1 MKRVEAVI
9 KIDREALL
17 RTGRETLR
25 LEREA
30 LEALEARLDEPFV
43 EACRLLLD
51 CRGRI
56 VVSGMGKSGI
66 IGKKIAA
73 TLASTGSPA
82 LFLHP
87 AEGSHGDLGM
97 LTRDDLLLA
106 LSNSGETAEL
116 LAILPVVKRLGV
128 PLIALTGNAD
138 STLARRAEV
147 HLDCAVAREACP
159 LNLAPTASTTA
170 TLAMGDALAM
180 ALLTARGFSADDF
193 ALSHPGGALGRRL
206 LLRVE
211 DLMRR
216 GEQLPRVGLHT
227 PLHEAILEISG
238 KGMGMTTVVDEQDRL
253 LGIFTDGDLRRAF
266 AEQQDLWGRSMVDFY
281 RPHPLCIAADALAA
295 EAMARMEAE
304 RVTVLL
310 VVDADGRL
318 DGVISMHDLLRAGV
332 A

>member
-1 MKRVEAVI
+1 MAEMAL
-9 KIDREALL
+9 DHEALL
-17 RTGRETLR
+17 RTGRDTLR

-30 LEALEARLDEPFV
+30 LEALEARLDGAFL
-43 EACRLLLD
+43 EACRLLLA
-51 CRGRI
+51 CHGRI

-97 LTRDDLLLA
+97 LTQDDLLLA

-116 LAILPVVKRLGV
+116 LAILPVVKRMAV
-128 PLIALTGNAD
+128 PLIALTGNAQ
-138 STLARRAEV
+138 STLAQRAEV

-206 LLRVE
+206 LLRVA
-211 DLMRR
+211 DLMRK
-216 GEQLPRVGLHT
+216 GAQLPQVQPDT

-238 KGMGMTTVVDEQDRL
+238 KGMGMTTVVDAENHL

-266 AEQQDLWGRSMVDFY
+266 TTQQDLWGRPMADFY
-281 RPHPLCIAADALAA
+281 RPQPLQIAADALAA
-295 EAMARMEAE
+295 EAVARMDAE

-310 VVDADGRL
+310 IVDAAGRL
-318 DGVISMHDLLRAGV
+318 EGAITMHDLLHAGV

>member
-1 MKRVEAVI
+1 MAEMAL
-9 KIDREALL
+9 DHEALL
-17 RTGRETLR
+17 RTGRDTLR

-30 LEALEARLDEPFV
+30 LEALEARLDGAFV
-43 EACRLLLD
+43 EACRLLLA
-51 CRGRI
+51 CHGRI

-97 LTRDDLLLA
+97 LTQDDLLLA

-116 LAILPVVKRLGV
+116 LAILPVVKRMAV
-128 PLIALTGNAD
+128 PLIALTGNAQ
-138 STLARRAEV
+138 STLAQRAEV

-180 ALLTARGFSADDF
+180 ALLNARGFSADDF

-206 LLRVE
+206 LLRVA
-211 DLMRR
+211 DLMRK
-216 GEQLPRVGLHT
+216 GAQLPQVQPDT

-238 KGMGMTTVVDEQDRL
+238 KGMGMTTVVDAENHL

-266 AEQQDLWGRSMVDFY
+266 TTQQDLWGRPMADFY
-281 RPHPLCIAADALAA
+281 RPQPLQIAADALAA
-295 EAMARMEAE
+295 EAVARMDAE

-310 VVDADGRL
+310 IVDAAGRL
-318 DGVISMHDLLRAGV
+318 EGAITMHDLLHAGV

>member
-1 MKRVEAVI
+1 MAEMAL
-9 KIDREALL
+9 DHEALL
-17 RTGRETLR
+17 RTGRDTLR

-30 LEALEARLDEPFV
+30 LEALEARLDSAFV
-43 EACRLLLD
+43 EACRLLLA
-51 CRGRI
+51 CHGRI

-97 LTRDDLLLA
+97 LTQDDLLLA

-116 LAILPVVKRLGV
+116 LAILPVVKRMAV
-128 PLIALTGNAD
+128 PLIALTGNAQ
-138 STLARRAEV
+138 STLAQRAEV

-180 ALLTARGFSADDF
+180 ALLNARGFSADDF

-206 LLRVE
+206 LLRVA
-211 DLMRR
+211 DLMRK
-216 GEQLPRVGLHT
+216 GAQLPQVQPDT

-238 KGMGMTTVVDEQDRL
+238 KGMGMTAVVDAENHL

-266 AEQQDLWGRSMVDFY
+266 TTQQDLWGRPMADFY
-281 RPHPLCIAADALAA
+281 RPQPLQIAADALAA
-295 EAMARMEAE
+295 EAVARMDAE

-310 VVDADGRL
+310 IVDAAGRL
-318 DGVISMHDLLRAGV
+318 EGAITMHDLLHAGV

>member
-1 MKRVEAVI
+1 MTETTVASEL
-9 KIDREALL
+9 LL
-17 RTGRETLR
+17 RTGRDTLR

-30 LEALEARLDEPFV
+30 LEALEARLDDAFV
-43 EACRLLLD
+43 AACRLLLA
-51 CRGRI
+51 CPGRI

-97 LTRDDLLLA
+97 LTASDLLLA

-116 LAILPVVKRLGV
+116 LAILPVVKRIGV
-128 PLIALTGNAD
+128 PLIALTGKAD
-138 STLARRAEV
+138 STLARRADV

-170 TLAMGDALAM
+170 SLAMGDALAM
-180 ALLTARGFSADDF
+180 ALLSARGFSADDF

-216 GEQLPRVGLHT
+216 GEQLPRVRLST
-227 PLHEAILEISG
+227 PVHEAILEMSG
-238 KGMGMTTVVDEQDRL
+238 KGMGMTTVVDDEDRL

-266 AEQQDLWGRSMVDFY
+266 SEQQDLWGRPMADFY
-281 RPHPLCIAADALAA
+281 RPKPLCISADALAA
-295 EAMARMEAE
+295 EAMARMDAE
-304 RVTVLL
+304 RVAVLL
-310 VVDADGRL
+310 VVDDEDRL
-318 DGVISMHDLLRAGV
+318 AGAISMHDLLHAGV

>member
-1 MKRVEAVI
+1 MAL
-9 KIDREALL
+9 DHEALL
-17 RTGRETLR
+17 RTGRDTLR

-30 LEALEARLDEPFV
+30 LEALEARLDGAFV
-43 EACRLLLD
+43 EACRLLLA
-51 CRGRI
+51 CHGRI

-97 LTRDDLLLA
+97 LTQDDLLLA

-116 LAILPVVKRLGV
+116 LAILPVVKRMAV
-128 PLIALTGNAD
+128 PLIALTGNAQ
-138 STLARRAEV
+138 STLAQRAEV

-180 ALLTARGFSADDF
+180 ALLNARGFSADDF

-206 LLRVE
+206 LLRVA
-211 DLMRR
+211 DLMRK
-216 GEQLPRVGLHT
+216 GAQLPQVQPDT

-238 KGMGMTTVVDEQDRL
+238 KGMGMTTVVDAENHL

-266 AEQQDLWGRSMVDFY
+266 TTQQDLWGRPMADFY
-281 RPHPLCIAADALAA
+281 RPQPLQIAADALAA
-295 EAMARMEAE
+295 EAVARMDAE

-310 VVDADGRL
+310 IVDAAGRL
-318 DGVISMHDLLRAGV
+318 EGAITMHDLLHAGV

>member
-1 MKRVEAVI
+1 MAEPFV
-9 KIDREALL
+9 DPTALL
-17 RTGRETLR
+17 RTGRATLR

-30 LEALEARLDEPFV
+30 LCALEERLDDSFV
-43 EACRLLLD
+43 RACELLLA

-97 LTRDDLLLA
+97 LTREDLLLA

-116 LAILPVVKRLGV
+116 LAILPVVKRLAV
-128 PLIALTGNAD
+128 PLIALTGRPD
-138 STLARRAEV
+138 STLAQRADV

-170 TLAMGDALAM
+170 SLAMGDALAM
-180 ALLTARGFSADDF
+180 ALLEARGFSAEDF
-193 ALSHPGGALGRRL
+193 ALSHPGGALGKRL
-206 LLRVE
+206 LLRVD

-216 GEQLPRVGLHT
+216 DEQLPKVRIGTLLHDV
-227 PLHEAILEISG
+227 ILEMSG
-238 KGMGMTTVVDEQDRL
+238 KGMGMTTVLDQEGRL
-253 LGIFTDGDLRRAF
+253 LGIFTDGDLRRAIS
-266 AEQQDLWGRSMVDFY
+266 ARPDLWERPIDHFY
-281 RPHPLCIAADALAA
+281 HSKPLCIGADALAA
-295 EAMARMEAE
+295 EAVAQMEAHQ
-304 RVTVLL
+304 VTVLL
-310 VVDADGRL
+310 VCGPDSELLGA
-318 DGVISMHDLLRAGV
+318 ISMHDLLRAGV

>member
-1 MKRVEAVI
+1 MAKMAL
-9 KIDREALL
+9 DHEALL
-17 RTGRETLR
+17 RTGRDTLR

-30 LEALEARLDEPFV
+30 LEALEARLDGAFV
-43 EACRLLLD
+43 EACRLLLA
-51 CRGRI
+51 CHGRI

-97 LTRDDLLLA
+97 LTQDDLLLA

-116 LAILPVVKRLGV
+116 LAILPVVKRMAV
-128 PLIALTGNAD
+128 PLIALTGNAQ
-138 STLARRAEV
+138 STLAQRAEV

-206 LLRVE
+206 LLRVA
-211 DLMRR
+211 DLMRK
-216 GEQLPRVGLHT
+216 GAQLPQVQPDT

-238 KGMGMTTVVDEQDRL
+238 KGMGMTTVVDAENHL

-266 AEQQDLWGRSMVDFY
+266 TTQQDLWGRPMADFY
-281 RPHPLCIAADALAA
+281 RPQPLQIAADALAA
-295 EAMARMEAE
+295 EAVARMDAE

-310 VVDADGRL
+310 IVDAAGRL
-318 DGVISMHDLLRAGV
+318 EGAITMHDLLHAGV

>member
-1 MKRVEAVI
+1 MAEMAL
-9 KIDREALL
+9 DHQALL
-17 RTGRETLR
+17 RTGRDTLR

-30 LEALEARLDEPFV
+30 LEALEARLDSAFV
-43 EACRLLLD
+43 EACRLLLA
-51 CRGRI
+51 CHGRI

-97 LTRDDLLLA
+97 LTQDDLLLA

-116 LAILPVVKRLGV
+116 LAILPVVKRMAV
-128 PLIALTGNAD
+128 PLIALTGNAQ

-206 LLRVE
+206 LLRVA
-211 DLMRR
+211 DLMRK
-216 GEQLPRVGLHT
+216 GAQLPQVQPDT

-238 KGMGMTTVVDEQDRL
+238 KGMGMTTVVDAENHL

-266 AEQQDLWGRSMVDFY
+266 TTQQDLWGRPMADFY
-281 RPHPLCIAADALAA
+281 RPQPLQIAADALAA
-295 EAMARMEAE
+295 EAVARMDAE

-310 VVDADGRL
+310 IVDAAGRL
-318 DGVISMHDLLRAGV
+318 EGAITMHDLLHAGV

>member
-1 MKRVEAVI
+1 MTEASANS
-9 KIDREALL
+9 ELLL

-30 LEALEARLDEPFV
+30 LEALEVRLDDAFV
-43 EACRLLLD
+43 AACRLLLA
-51 CRGRI
+51 CPGRI

-97 LTRDDLLLA
+97 LTASDLLLA

-116 LAILPVVKRLGV
+116 LAILPVVKRIGV
-128 PLIALTGNAD
+128 PLIALTGKAD
-138 STLARRAEV
+138 STLARRADV

-170 TLAMGDALAM
+170 SLAMGDALAM
-180 ALLTARGFSADDF
+180 ALLSARGFSADDF
-193 ALSHPGGALGRRL
+193 ALSHPGGALGKRL

-216 GEQLPRVGLHT
+216 VEQLPRVRLST
-227 PLHEAILEISG
+227 PVHEAILEMSG
-238 KGMGMTTVVDEQDRL
+238 KGMGMTTVVDDDDHL

-266 AEQQDLWGRSMVDFY
+266 AEQQDLWGRPMADFY
-281 RPHPLCIAADALAA
+281 RPKPLCISADALAA
-295 EAMARMEAE
+295 EAMARMDAE
-304 RVTVLL
+304 RVAVLL
-310 VVDADGRL
+310 IVDDEDRL
-318 DGVISMHDLLRAGV
+318 AGAISMHDLLHAGV

>member
-1 MKRVEAVI
+1 MAKMAL
-9 KIDREALL
+9 DHEALL
-17 RTGRETLR
+17 RTGRDTLR

-30 LEALEARLDEPFV
+30 LEALEARLDGAFV
-43 EACRLLLD
+43 EACRLLLA
-51 CRGRI
+51 CHGRI

-97 LTRDDLLLA
+97 LTQDDLLLA

-116 LAILPVVKRLGV
+116 LAILPVVKRMAV
-128 PLIALTGNAD
+128 PLIALTGNAQ
-138 STLARRAEV
+138 STLAQRAEV

-180 ALLTARGFSADDF
+180 ALLNARGFSADDF

-206 LLRVE
+206 LLRVA
-211 DLMRR
+211 DLMRK
-216 GEQLPRVGLHT
+216 GAQLPQVQPDT

-238 KGMGMTTVVDEQDRL
+238 KGMGMTTVVDAENHL

-266 AEQQDLWGRSMVDFY
+266 TTQQDLWGRPMADFY
-281 RPHPLCIAADALAA
+281 RPQPLQIAADALAA
-295 EAMARMEAE
+295 EAVARMDAE

-310 VVDADGRL
+310 IVDAAGRL
-318 DGVISMHDLLRAGV
+318 EGAITMHDLLHAGV

>member
-1 MKRVEAVI
+1 MAEMAL
-9 KIDREALL
+9 DHQALL
-17 RTGRETLR
+17 RTGRDTLR

-30 LEALEARLDEPFV
+30 LEALEARLDGAFV
-43 EACRLLLD
+43 EACRLLLA
-51 CRGRI
+51 CHGRI

-97 LTRDDLLLA
+97 LTQDDLLLA

-116 LAILPVVKRLGV
+116 LAILPVVKRMAV
-128 PLIALTGNAD
+128 PLIALTGNAQ
-138 STLARRAEV
+138 STLAQRAEV

-180 ALLTARGFSADDF
+180 ALLNARGFSADDF

-206 LLRVE
+206 LLRVA
-211 DLMRR
+211 DLMRK
-216 GEQLPRVGLHT
+216 GAQLPQVQPDT

-238 KGMGMTTVVDEQDRL
+238 KGMGMTAVVDAENHL

-266 AEQQDLWGRSMVDFY
+266 TTQQDLWGRPMADFY
-281 RPHPLCIAADALAA
+281 RPQPLQIAADALAA
-295 EAMARMEAE
+295 EAVARMDAE

-310 VVDADGRL
+310 IVDAAGRL
-318 DGVISMHDLLRAGV
+318 EGAITMHDLLHAGV

>member
-1 MKRVEAVI
+1 MTEPTL
-9 KIDREALL
+9 DREALL
-17 RTGRETLR
+17 RSGRETLR

-43 EACRLLLD
+43 HACQLLLA
-51 CRGRI
+51 CHGRI

-97 LTRDDLLLA
+97 LTQDDLLLA

-116 LAILPVVKRLGV
+116 LAILPVVKRMAV

-138 STLARRAEV
+138 STLARRADV

-170 TLAMGDALAM
+170 SLAMGDALAM

-216 GEQLPRVGLHT
+216 GTQLPRVRLAT

-238 KGMGMTTVVDEQDRL
+238 KGMGMTTVVDDDDRL

-266 AEQQDLWGRSMVDFY
+266 SERQDLWGRPMADFY
-281 RPHPLCIAADALAA
+281 RPKPLCISADALAA
-295 EAMARMEAE
+295 EAVARMDGE

-310 VVDADGRL
+310 IVDGEGQLEGA
-318 DGVISMHDLLRAGV
+318 ITMHDLLHAGV